1 MSVAQL
7 YVIVSEELVS
17 GNTFPSFL
25 HAKGRCGLNFT
36 EQFSVTNALGEA
48 GKETSFSLR
57 TKRKGTWTE
66 KETHENHRSVQLQC
80 HALYRSHLLKAFYWP
95 LKNYETFFSTSF

>member
-1 MSVAQL
+1 MSGALL

-25 HAKGRCGLNFT
+25 HSYARGRCGLNFT
-36 EQFSVTNALGEA
+36 EQFSVTDALGEA
-48 GKETSFSLR
+48 GKETFLSLR

-66 KETHENHRSVQLQC
+66 KETHENHRSV
-80 HALYRSHLLKAFYWP
+80 
-95 LKNYETFFSTSF
+95 